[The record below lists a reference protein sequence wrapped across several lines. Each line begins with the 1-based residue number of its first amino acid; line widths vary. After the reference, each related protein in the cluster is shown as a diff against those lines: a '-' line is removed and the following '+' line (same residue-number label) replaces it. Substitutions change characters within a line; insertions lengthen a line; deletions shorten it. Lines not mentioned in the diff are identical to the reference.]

1 MKRKEK
7 RISLWEKLF
16 RGGNVENNIPESKM
30 RAVRFY
36 LENKEFL
43 EEMCIIG
50 DPYIKAMAMTII
62 VSAKKI
68 LNNN

>member
-1 MKRKEK
+1 M
-7 RISLWEKLF
+7 L
-16 RGGNVENNIPESKM
+16 RGENMENNIPDSKM

>member
-1 MKRKEK
+1 M
-7 RISLWEKLF
+7 L
-16 RGGNVENNIPESKM
+16 RGGAMEKNIPESKM

>member
-1 MKRKEK
+1 
-7 RISLWEKLF
+7 LF
-16 RGGNVENNIPESKM
+16 RGENVENNIPESKM

>member
-1 MKRKEK
+1 M
-7 RISLWEKLF
+7 F
-16 RGGNVENNIPESKM
+16 RGENVENNIPESKM

>member
-1 MKRKEK
+1 MRKRRGRLSSKETFIRGDITEK
-7 RISLWEKLF
+7 NIS
-16 RGGNVENNIPESKM
+16 ESKM

>member
-1 MKRKEK
+1 M
-7 RISLWEKLF
+7 F
-16 RGGNVENNIPESKM
+16 RGENVENNIPESKM

-62 VSAKKI
+62 VSAKRI

>member
-1 MKRKEK
+1 MRKRRGWLSSKEK
-7 RISLWEKLF
+7 F
-16 RGGNVENNIPESKM
+16 VRGENMENNIPESKM

>member
-1 MKRKEK
+1 L
-7 RISLWEKLF
+7 S
-16 RGGNVENNIPESKM
+16 RGENVENNIPESKM

-62 VSAKKI
+62 VSAKRI

>member
-1 MKRKEK
+1 MLRGATMEK
-7 RISLWEKLF
+7 
-16 RGGNVENNIPESKM
+16 NIPESKM

-50 DPYIKAMAMTII
+50 APYIKAMAMTII

>member
-1 MKRKEK
+1 MKRREK
-7 RISLWEKLF
+7 RISLWEKF
-16 RGGNVENNIPESKM
+16 VRGENMENNIPESKM

>member
-1 MKRKEK
+1 L
-7 RISLWEKLF
+7 S
-16 RGGNVENNIPESKM
+16 RGENVENNIPESKM

>member
-1 MKRKEK
+1 M
-7 RISLWEKLF
+7 L
-16 RGGNVENNIPESKM
+16 RGGNMENNIPESKM

>member
-1 MKRKEK
+1 M
-7 RISLWEKLF
+7 L
-16 RGGNVENNIPESKM
+16 RGENMENNIPDSKM

-62 VSAKKI
+62 VSAKRI

>member
-1 MKRKEK
+1 M
-7 RISLWEKLF
+7 F
-16 RGGNVENNIPESKM
+16 RGENMEKNIPESKM
-30 RAVRFY
+30 RAVRYY

>member
-1 MKRKEK
+1 M
-7 RISLWEKLF
+7 L
-16 RGGNVENNIPESKM
+16 RGENVENNIPESKM

>member
-1 MKRKEK
+1 
-7 RISLWEKLF
+7 LF
-16 RGGNVENNIPESKM
+16 RGENVENNIPESKM

-62 VSAKKI
+62 VSAKRI